1 MIKTVKFSCWK
12 MMRMAFL
19 VLCLLITSISFSQN
33 ISTIDS
39 LEKALNR
46 WTVSKKMGPN
56 DTTIRYSTKAKI
68 LLTLA
73 KENTGYDFD
82 KALDYAKR
90 ANETSELFGYDKG
103 RYLSLLYMG
112 DIYKGIGEYTA
123 SLGYYLRAIK
133 FAEQHD
139 YRTEI
144 SECLNNIVEIYIRQ
158 GNCAK
163 GLEYS
168 LMSLKSS
175 EELKD
180 TTGIG
185 TFFINIASIS
195 QILNNDSLADE
206 CYQAASKIAAEVGN
220 NKLKFESLMGMADAE
235 KDSTKKI
242 EYFFKSIFFSDNPGD
257 KHEIS
262 ECLFHLGIFFQK
274 KREYEQSLIYYQ
286 KALRMF
292 KDFGDI
298 DKVSIIL
305 INIGNVY
312 MSRGN
317 YPKAVEYELQGLFLA
332 KKIGAISRIN
342 KAYEILTLTNIFD
355 RNYKDANDYGQLF
368 TQSKDSFSGV
378 KDDQRMYV
386 MLGDYLNDNGGTMMN
401 DSFKYSGEIYR
412 ILTKFKKD
420 EFDDLRSIEK
430 ERRLDKE
437 GRISNMNKE
446 DRERAIGNVLKICG
460 IIFLAL
466 VVLGG
471 GIYFIYKKKP
481 KKKKE
486 EKEPQSE
493 ESVNYELIENL
504 KKSIERSK
512 VETEEKEKKEKATR
526 KEKKEEIKQ
535 PEPVKHILEVPAIAE
550 APDEGLIG
558 VNDKHTITE
567 SKPVVIEEDKFT
579 EQELAEAR
587 KWWRSLNDGWR
598 YIFRVSLILEG
609 LDSNFEN
616 IPTNVLY
623 HLTNNLKEVIV
634 ARTDVIDLN
643 PLNNVK
649 SLKKLLIN
657 NPMINDLSPVTHLGL
672 EELEIRKSSIG
683 PDQVMQFQK
692 SNPKCVIK
700 TA

>member
-1 MIKTVKFSCWK
+1 
-12 MMRMAFL
+12 
-19 VLCLLITSISFSQN
+19 VLNKWI
-33 ISTIDS
+33 
-39 LEKALNR
+39 LNTKIR
-46 WTVSKKMGPN
+46 PN
-56 DTTIRYSTKAKI
+56 DTTIRYSTKANL

-73 KENTGYDFD
+73 KENMGYDFD
-82 KALDYAKR
+82 KAVDYATR

-103 RYLSLLYMG
+103 QYSSLLYMG
-112 DIYKGIGEYTA
+112 DIYKGIGEYSV

-144 SECLNNIVEIYIRQ
+144 AECLNNIVEIYIRQ

-168 LMSLKSS
+168 LMSLKGS

-206 CYQAASKIAAEVGN
+206 CYQAASKIAADVGN

-378 KDDQRMYV
+378 KDDQRIFV
-386 MLGDYLNDNGGTMMN
+386 MLGDYLNKNGGTMMS

-412 ILTKFKKD
+412 ILAKFKKD
-420 EFDDLRSIEK
+420 EFDYLRRIEK
-430 ERRLDKE
+430 EKRVNKE
-437 GRISNMNKE
+437 NRIVNMNIE
-446 DRERAIGNVLKICG
+446 DRERTITYVLKICG
-460 IIFLAL
+460 LWFIAL
-466 VVLGG
+466 ILVGG
-471 GIYFIYKKKP
+471 LYFILKKRPKK

-486 EKEPQSE
+486 ETAPE
-493 ESVNYELIENL
+493 ENVNHELIENL
-504 KKSIERSK
+504 KKSLERNK
-512 VETEEKEKKEKATR
+512 LETEEKEKKEKASR
-526 KEKKEEIKQ
+526 KEKKVEVKE
-535 PEPVKHILEVPAIAE
+535 PEPVKHILEVPVIEE
-550 APDEGLIG
+550 APDDGLIG
-558 VNDKHTITE
+558 KNDKHTITE

-579 EQELAEAR
+579 VQELEEAR

-634 ARTDVIDLN
+634 ARTDVIDLS
-643 PLNNVK
+643 PLNNIK
-649 SLKKLLIN
+649 SLRKLLIN
-657 NPMINDLSPVTHLGL
+657 NPMINDLNPVTHLGL

-692 SNPKCVIK
+692 SNPNCIIK